1 MTNHWVD
8 MQHARAILV
17 EGSNVA
23 ENHPMAF
30 KWIRVAQE
38 HGAKIIHV
46 DPRYTRT
53 SATADMY
60 ARIRPGTDA
69 ALLNTMINHILVHKL
84 YDEDF
89 VTTHTNALF
98 LGDVEFGFKDGL
110 FSGFDEKKHAYDTK
124 TWGYQLDRKG
134 QPRRAK
140 SLDDPHCIFTRLKT
154 FVSRYT
160 LEMGERITGIPA
172 AQIREIAETM
182 AKNRPGTILYAL
194 GMTQHTTGVQGIR
207 GFTILQLLLG
217 NLGKPGS
224 GVNALRGEPNV
235 QGACDMGV
243 LNNYLPGYMDY
254 PSATEPTLEA
264 WTRKNGT
271 GDRRFLVNM
280 LKAFFGDAATPEND
294 FGYAWLPKKAA
305 GKNYATLSIFEDALA
320 GKMKLVWMIGQN
332 PAVTTPNLK
341 MTFDG
346 LDKLETLVLQEIWE
360 TETAAFWKRPGVDP
374 KSIQTEV
381 FLLPAA
387 FFMEKNG
394 TITNSGGLI
403 QWRHAAVKPPGK
415 ALPDGE
421 VVDYVFRRVRDL
433 VHESRAPKDDIIK
446 KAAWTYLSAEDVLK
460 EMNGFALRDLPDSK
474 LKAGELV
481 TKVGD
486 LKADGS
492 TSSGAWLYAGVFAGG
507 VNHSKRRD
515 SKTDPGGLGIYP
527 LFAWTWPNNMRVLYN
542 RASCDRHGKPYPD
555 AKPIVWWDGK
565 AGRWTG
571 YDLPDVPKVTDGPDT
586 PNGQRAFHMNA
597 EGVGR
602 LFAAVYEDPDL
613 SIDRKE
619 RDSPVPRDVGY
630 VPKDGPLPEMY
641 EPVES
646 PVENVLHPAVAH
658 NPTLK
663 YPRVPSHQPIGKVAD
678 YPYVLMTST
687 VAEHWCAGST
697 TRNIPWLNE
706 LVPEPMVELPESLGK
721 KLSVKS
727 GDWVKVSSARGELTV
742 KAVVTPRMKPIQ
754 SNGHEVTVVWMPYN
768 WGFQGL
774 STGPSVN
781 HLTIDATDPGAGT
794 QETKACLVN
803 VVKVRDGVPAPNAP
817 RGRV

>member
-8 MQHARAILV
+8 MQHARTILV

-98 LGDVEFGFKDGL
+98 LGDVEFDFKDGL
-110 FSGFDEKKHAYDTK
+110 FSGFDQEKHAYDTK
-124 TWGYQLDRKG
+124 TWGYQLDG
-134 QPRRAK
+134 QGKPRRAK
-140 SLDDPHCIFTRLKT
+140 SLDDPQCIFTRLKT
-154 FVSRYT
+154 FVSRYS
-160 LEMGERITGIPA
+160 LEVGERITGIPA

-264 WTRKNGT
+264 WTKKNGT
-271 GDRRFLVNM
+271 GDRRFFVNL

-294 FGYAWLPKKAA
+294 FAYAWLPKKGA
-305 GKNYATLSIFEDALA
+305 GKNYNTLSIFEDALT
-320 GKMKLVWMIGQN
+320 GKMKLVWMVGQN

-341 MTFDG
+341 LTFAA
-346 LDKLETLVLQEIWE
+346 LDKLETLVVQEIWE
-360 TETAAFWKRPGVDP
+360 TETAAFWKRPGADP

-403 QWRHAAVKPPGK
+403 QWRNAAVRPPGK

-433 VHESRAPKDDIIK
+433 VHDSRDSKDEIIK
-446 KAAWTYLSAEDVLK
+446 KAVWTYLSAEDVLK
-460 EMNGFALRDLPDSK
+460 EMNGFALRDLPESK
-474 LKAGELV
+474 LKAGDLV

-492 TSSGAWLYAGVFAGG
+492 TSSGAWLYAGIFAGG
-507 VNHSKRRD
+507 VNLSKRRD
-515 SKTDPGGLGIYP
+515 SKTDPGGLGMYP
-527 LFAWTWPNNMRVLYN
+527 NFAWTWPNNMRVLYN

-555 AKPIVWWDGK
+555 SKPLVWWDEK
-565 AGRWTG
+565 ARRWTG
-571 YDLPDVPKVTDGPDT
+571 YDVPDVPKLTDGPDT

-602 LFAAVYEDPDL
+602 LFAAMYKDPDL
-613 SIDRKE
+613 SVDRKE

-646 PVENVLHPAVAH
+646 PVDNVLHPKIKH

-663 YPRVPSHQPIGKVAD
+663 YPRVKSHQPIGTVAD

-687 VAEHWCAGST
+687 VAEHWCGGSS

-706 LVPEPMVELPESLGK
+706 LVPEAVIELPESLGR

-754 SNGHEVTVVWMPYN
+754 SNGREVTIVWMPYN

-774 STGPSVN
+774 STGVSVN
-781 HLTIDATDPGAGT
+781 HLTIDAADPGAGT

-803 VVKVRDGVPAPNAP
+803 VVKVREGAVASRGP

>member
-8 MQHARAILV
+8 MQHARTILV

-124 TWGYQLDRKG
+124 TWGYQLDPKG

-140 SLDDPHCIFTRLKT
+140 TLDDPHCIFTRLKT

-305 GKNYATLSIFEDALA
+305 GKNYGTLSIFEDALA

-421 VVDYVFRRVRDL
+421 VVDYLFRRVRDL
-433 VHESRAPKDDIIK
+433 VHESRAPKDDILK

-460 EMNGFALRDLPDSK
+460 EMNGFALRDQPDSK

-571 YDLPDVPKVTDGPDT
+571 YDLPDVPKLTDGPDT

-602 LFAAVYEDPDL
+602 LFAAVYEDPDH
-613 SIDRKE
+613 SVDSKD

-646 PVENVLHPAVAH
+646 PVENVLHPGVAH

-697 TRNIPWLNE
+697 TRNIAWLNE

-754 SNGHEVTVVWMPYN
+754 SNGREVTVVWMPYN

-803 VVKVRDGVPAPNAP
+803 VVKVRDGVPASNAP

>member
-8 MQHARAILV
+8 MQHARTILV

-140 SLDDPHCIFTRLKT
+140 TLDDPHCIFTRLKT

-305 GKNYATLSIFEDALA
+305 GKNYGTLSIFEDALA

-421 VVDYVFRRVRDL
+421 VVDYLFRRVRDL
-433 VHESRAPKDDIIK
+433 VHESRAPRDDIIK
-446 KAAWTYLSAEDVLK
+446 KASWTYLSAEDVLK
-460 EMNGFALRDLPDSK
+460 EMNGFALRDQPDSK

-542 RASCDRHGKPYPD
+542 RASCDRHGKPYSD

-571 YDLPDVPKVTDGPDT
+571 YDLPDVPKLTDGPDT

-602 LFAAVYEDPDL
+602 LFAAVYEDPDH
-613 SIDRKE
+613 SVDSKD

-646 PVENVLHPAVAH
+646 PVENVLHPGVAH

-697 TRNIPWLNE
+697 TRNIAWLNE

-754 SNGHEVTVVWMPYN
+754 SNGREVTVVWMPYN

-803 VVKVRDGVPAPNAP
+803 VVKVRDGVPASNAP

>member
-1 MTNHWVD
+1 MTNHWID
-8 MQHARAILV
+8 MQHAKTILV

-23 ENHPMAF
+23 ENHPMAY
-30 KWIRVAQE
+30 KWIRKAQE
-38 HGAKIIHV
+38 NGAKLIHV
-46 DPRYTRT
+46 DPRFTRT
-53 SATADMY
+53 SAGADVY

-69 ALLNTMINHILVHKL
+69 AFLNTMISHILVNRR

-89 VTTHTNALF
+89 VITHTNALF
-98 LGDVEFGFKDGL
+98 LIQPDFGFKDGL
-110 FSGFDEKKHAYDTK
+110 FSGYDESKQTYDTK
-124 TWGYQLDRKG
+124 SWGYQLDG
-134 QPRRAK
+134 QGKPRRAAR
-140 SLDDPHCIFTRLKT
+140 LDDPNCVFARLKA

-160 LEMGERITGIPA
+160 PEMGERITGIPA
-172 AQIREIAETM
+172 AQITQIAETM

-207 GFTILQLLLG
+207 AFTILQLVLG

-254 PSATEPTLEA
+254 PSHTEPTLEA
-264 WTRKNGT
+264 WTKKNGT

-280 LKAFFGDAATPEND
+280 LKAFYGDAATPAND
-294 FGYAWLPKKAA
+294 FGYGWLPKKSAA
-305 GKNYATLSIFEDALA
+305 KNYNTLSIFEDALA
-320 GKMKLVWMIGQN
+320 GTMKLVWIVGQN
-332 PAVTTPNLK
+332 PAVTMPNLK
-341 MTFDG
+341 MTFAG
-346 LDKLETLVLQEIWE
+346 MDKIETLVVQEIWE

-374 KSIQTEV
+374 KTVQTEV

-394 TITNSGGLI
+394 TITNSGGLL
-403 QWRHAAVKPPGK
+403 QWRNAAVKPPGK

-433 VHESRAPKDDIIK
+433 VHESRDAKDDPIK

-460 EMNGFALRDLPDSK
+460 EMNGFALRDLPESK
-474 LKAGELV
+474 LKAGDLV
-481 TKVGD
+481 TKVAD
-486 LKADGS
+486 LKGDGS
-492 TSSGAWLYAGVFAGG
+492 TSSGAWILAGVFAGG
-507 VNHSKRRD
+507 VNLSKRRD
-515 SKTDPGGLGIYP
+515 SRTDPGDLGIYP
-527 LFAWTWPNNMRVLYN
+527 GFAWTWPNNMRVLYN
-542 RASCDRHGKPYPD
+542 RAACDRNGKPYAW
-555 AKPIVWWDGK
+555 AKPIVWWDQK

-571 YDLPDVPKVTDGPDT
+571 WDVPDVPSLTDGPST
-586 PNGQRAFHMNA
+586 PNGVRAFHMNA

-602 LFAAVYEDPDL
+602 IFAAVYKDPDL
-613 SIDRKE
+613 SVDAKH

-646 PVENVLHPAVAH
+646 PVDNVLHPKVKH

-663 YPRVPSHQPIGKVAD
+663 YPRLPAHQPIGTSDKF
-678 YPYVLMTST
+678 PYVLMTST
-687 VAEHWCAGST
+687 VAEHWCGGSS

-706 LVPEPMVELPESLGK
+706 LVPEPVVEIPPALGA
-721 KLSVKS
+721 KLGVKS
-727 GDWVKVSSARGELTV
+727 GNLVTISSARGELTV
-742 KAVVTPRMKPIQ
+742 KALVTPRMKPLKVD
-754 SNGHEVTVVWMPYN
+754 GREVTIVWMPYN

-774 STGPSVN
+774 SPGESVN
-781 HLTIDATDPGAGT
+781 YLTIDAVDPGAGT

-803 VVKVRDGVPAPNAP
+803 VVKASGSTS
-817 RGRV
+817 RGRRA

>member
-8 MQHARAILV
+8 MQHARTILV

-140 SLDDPHCIFTRLKT
+140 TLDDPHCIFTRLKT

-305 GKNYATLSIFEDALA
+305 GKNYGTLSIFEDALA

-421 VVDYVFRRVRDL
+421 VVDYLFRRVRDL
-433 VHESRAPKDDIIK
+433 VHESRAPRDDIIK
-446 KAAWTYLSAEDVLK
+446 KASWTYLSAEDVLK
-460 EMNGFALRDLPDSK
+460 EMNGFALRDQPDSK

-571 YDLPDVPKVTDGPDT
+571 YDLPDVPKLTDGPDT

-602 LFAAVYEDPDL
+602 LFAAVYEDPDH
-613 SIDRKE
+613 SVDSKD

-646 PVENVLHPAVAH
+646 PVENVLHPGVAH

-697 TRNIPWLNE
+697 TRNIAWLNE

-803 VVKVRDGVPAPNAP
+803 VVKVRDGVPASNAP

>member
-8 MQHARAILV
+8 MQHARTILV

-46 DPRYTRT
+46 DPRFTRT
-53 SATADMY
+53 SATADVY

-69 ALLNTMINHILVHKL
+69 AFLNTMINHILVHKL

-89 VTTHTNALF
+89 ITTHTNALF

-160 LEMGERITGIPA
+160 LEMGEQITGIPA
-172 AQIREIAETM
+172 AQIREIAETF

-207 GFTILQLLLG
+207 GLTILQLLLG

-264 WTRKNGT
+264 WTKKNGT

-294 FGYAWLPKKAA
+294 FGYAWLPKKAT
-305 GKNYATLSIFEDALA
+305 GKNYSTLSIFEDALA

-446 KAAWTYLSAEDVLK
+446 KASWTYLSAEEVLK

-507 VNHSKRRD
+507 VNLSKRRD

-527 LFAWTWPNNMRVLYN
+527 GFAWTWPNNMRVLYN

-555 AKPIVWWDGK
+555 AKPIVWWDEK
-565 AGRWTG
+565 SRRWTG
-571 YDLPDVPKVTDGPDT
+571 YDLPDVPKLTDGPDT

-602 LFAAVYEDPDL
+602 LFAAVYQDPDL
-613 SIDRKE
+613 SIDTKE

-646 PVENVLHPAVAH
+646 PVENVLHPGVAH

-742 KAVVTPRMKPIQ
+742 KAVVTPRMKPIR
-754 SNGHEVTVVWMPYN
+754 SNGREVTIVWMPYN

-803 VVKVRDGVPAPNAP
+803 VVKLRDGVPPSRAPK
-817 RGRV
+817 GRV

>member
-8 MQHARAILV
+8 MQHARTILV

-110 FSGFDEKKHAYDTK
+110 FSGFDEKTHAYDTK
-124 TWGYQLDRKG
+124 TWGYQLDKKG

-294 FGYAWLPKKAA
+294 FGYAWLPKKAV

-421 VVDYVFRRVRDL
+421 VVDYIFRRVRDL
-433 VHESRAPKDDIIK
+433 VHESRAPKDEIVK

-460 EMNGFALRDLPDSK
+460 EMNGFALKDLPDSK

-555 AKPIVWWDGK
+555 AKPLVWWDEK

-571 YDLPDVPKVTDGPDT
+571 YDLPDVPKLTDGPDT

-613 SIDRKE
+613 SIDSKD

-646 PVENVLHPAVAH
+646 PVENVLHPGVAH

-742 KAVVTPRMKPIQ
+742 KAVVTPRMKPIH